1 MLGFFLLKNGTSKKK
16 RNKKKQ
22 AEPKSN
28 DQTVKNSSA
37 VRTAGRRNERPGR
50 PFLCVDCMWLKCST
64 VVAGFFACKPFV
76 GGGGLSPK
84 IGYTVTESALTKG

>member
-37 VRTAGRRNERPGR
+37 VRTAGSRNERPGR
-50 PFLCVDCMWLKCST
+50 PSLSVDCMWLKCST
-64 VVAGFFACKPFV
+64 VVTGFLLANPLW
-76 GGGGLSPK
+76 GGGLSPK
-84 IGYTVTESALTKG
+84 IGYTVTESALKKG